1 MRLHVIFSGR
11 VQGVSFRYYT
21 QKKALQIGLKGWV
34 KNLRNGN
41 VEAVFEGE
49 ENKIK
54 EILEYCKSGQAYAKV
69 NYLNTKEEKEEGL
82 KNFEIIY

>member
-11 VQGVSFRYYT
+11 VQGVCFRYYT

-34 KNLRNGN
+34 KNLSDGI
-41 VEAVFEGE
+41 VESVFEGE

-54 EILEYCKSGQAYAKV
+54 EIIEYCKNGQPYAKV
-69 NYLNTKEEKEEGL
+69 KSVDVREEKEEGL
-82 KNFEIIY
+82 NNFEITY